1 MEDGMY
7 LEGRVQPHRGGEVG
21 GESGL
26 KNSFVK
32 VMFLVRKKD
41 RDDRKEEKKKDL
53 PKLSL
58 PALAPVQ
65 VNQRTLTLHRNVA
78 GDFGFNV
85 RRTQFPD
92 FRGRLRAV
100 VFAEPTEVRCGPP
113 RPSDIRTGLLP
124 GDQLVKMNGRSVE
137 SLGRE
142 ELLAIIQNSGDQV
155 ELTVRAMPELAEL
168 CDRTQRGVRDTGD
181 SLMLPP
187 VSNTYLDENISEDE
201 RYWLMHKNGYT
212 MARMIETQSDGKVHV
227 MVAGAEMVVDVTDV
241 DKANPSNMD
250 RVEDLARKM
259 QMSGRSQCLILTGV
273 TGSGKST
280 QLRNVCHYLCEIA
293 DGKISA
299 ALGVVEAFGNC
310 ATRLSKNATRFAQ
323 MFSLSFDAAASL
335 RFASIRTFL
344 LDSSH
349 VVKQANG
356 EANFHVFYY
365 LLEGAEP
372 ELVHSLRLD
381 SIIKPFRS
389 PLIREEDKNAA
400 LLGWSRLKE
409 ALSTLGIS
417 AAHARA
423 IFSLLAAIGHLC
435 CAGATQSPAQKAQFV
450 RASSAQHAAALL
462 GVEVD
467 QLALAVFRGKMLSG
481 GQSGPANVMNRF
493 SLSNRG
499 QNGQEALEA
508 FVAHLYSELFYAVVV
523 LLNRG
528 LGATNLATT
537 TSITIVDFP
546 GGNFNA
552 AWSEES
558 QSASGLAD
566 LTYNYLNERIAE
578 LFYDTSF
585 TEPIELYDREQVEVD
600 IEKPTLCPHQIT
612 RLIDQKQQLLNCV
625 DIDLRSEERR
635 GLLHILDEEAL
646 FPGAT
651 DDSFFE
657 RIFVH
662 LGESRLIRRGSRPRE
677 FVLGHCLGGS
687 PAAYSVNGWVKA
699 AQPNVSEGSVLT
711 LLRSSRDAAINE
723 LFSPFGMTRSES
735 ATLNIRR
742 ATQAAKLDAT
752 GLPTACGFFS
762 NISMQTECIISF
774 ARHAGGLQFVH
785 CMQPQPPSEGDIR
798 SAGGEMLLDV
808 PFVRSQLR
816 SLLIIDATRAS
827 SRGYPERLSFKD
839 FRRRFQCLVKSG
851 SSLDDV
857 LDDRA
862 AAGRILEDS
871 GVFPHTYRLGL
882 SQVLL
887 RSDVLADLE
896 NRREVCLSGLIVSFQ
911 RVCRKHLS
919 TRWLARRRTLDTA
932 IRCIQ
937 RSGRSDEVYREME
950 TRIRELEAVNNE
962 LRVSKSRIEGR
973 VAELEQMLSAECS
986 NTQSLGEAL
995 ERETEHRLQAQKQ
1008 LIVMQQR
1015 HSDEPRL
1022 SSSSSSHLDNS
1033 MVLSD
1038 AKTAELSKELE
1049 TLRESEATQR
1059 TRAQKAI
1066 QRLRDVEGELLDL
1079 KARNEI
1085 LEVRNTRFDEEVKA
1099 VKEECAKENEGHE
1112 QARRER
1118 DTAAMLLQEKVD
1130 ELQSVK
1136 AENAELRQSVAKL
1149 HKELEEFGSG
1159 SDMQNGEVGQLKRVK
1174 RQLEAKCA
1182 EQEDELDDLAG
1193 RAQMLQQ
1200 TLTRLEMAAE
1210 RSRIE
1215 RNRDLDAKED
1225 EIEELRAQYQRRV
1238 NMRRAHNKQGSGI
1251 SSHLLCHSSLVK
1263 APKKIPRKKR
1273 EELRA
1278 FEEQLASLQDANSSL
1293 VKQNRILEGRVREI
1307 DSRYNYVESSSHYKR
1322 ELHKAMAL
1330 LHDTQAMLAH
1340 ERENAPSQSLIRQL
1354 REQLEDAEAVKL
1366 SIVKGKHSLEG
1377 ELCEIRAQLEAAI
1390 AAKKACDAR
1399 IMVLLKE
1406 KNSAMERAE
1415 EYNDQLQAALKKYK
1429 DALQQNS
1436 ILSIQLKDQ
1445 FEQLADM
1452 GKDKNNLSEKL
1463 SEATSQLEFLK
1474 HSSVEKHRLLLAEQ
1488 RIHDLEMKLDLEI
1501 TQRNRLDTL
1510 LAKANDEVEAL
1521 NERLLEANR
1530 ARDNEVE
1537 VAKRIRKEAASLQD
1551 QLHEMRKREQDLL
1564 YKCKMASK
1572 ETENMEMERVKL
1584 DAELKSAQQ
1593 RISYLRESLQD
1604 SLENIEDEEW
1614 KDDFETAHSGSPRNA
1629 SFISGTVADQAENN
1643 VH

>member
-1 MEDGMY
+1 
-7 LEGRVQPHRGGEVG
+7 
-21 GESGL
+21 
-26 KNSFVK
+26 
-32 VMFLVRKKD
+32 MFLVRKKEK
-41 RDDRKEEKKKDL
+41 DDRKEEKKKKNTLLVASLKDDAEPLVSSSVTVVLSAANVQPATEFHQARPNESERTPQQFGTSEQWFRDAMSSHNKETNSQNGSVTFQSFPVLKDL

-113 RPSDIRTGLLP
+113 RPSDIRAGLLP

-187 VSNTYLDENISEDE
+187 VSNTYLDENITEDE

-250 RVEDLARKM
+250 RVEDLARLRYINETSAVHVLRHRYGSGLLYTNAGALSIICTANEQEPLLCNKLVALFKGCRRQQMPPHIYASAQQAYRKM

-293 DGKISA
+293 GWTKSLSYGKISA

-372 ELVHSLRLD
+372 ELVQSLRLD
-381 SIIKPFRS
+381 SITKPFRS

-462 GVEVD
+462 SVGTD
-467 QLALAVFRGKMLSG
+467 QLASAVFRGKMSSG
-481 GQSGPANVMNRF
+481 GQSGPGNVMNRF

-508 FVAHLYSELFYAVVV
+508 FVAHLYNELFYAVVA

-537 TSITIVDFP
+537 TSITIIDFP

-558 QSASGLAD
+558 QRTSGLAD

-662 LGESRLIRRGSRPRE
+662 LGESRLIRRGCRPRE

-687 PAAYSVNGWVKA
+687 PTVYSVNGWVKA

-711 LLRSSRDAAINE
+711 LLHSSRDAAINE

-774 ARHAGGLQFVH
+774 ARHAGGVQFVH
-785 CMQPQPPSEGDIR
+785 CMQPQPPSEDDGR
-798 SAGGEMLLDV
+798 STGSEMLLDV

-839 FRRRFQCLVKSG
+839 FRRRFQCLVKSS

-862 AAGRILEDS
+862 AAGRILEDT

-896 NRREVCLSGLIVSFQ
+896 NRRELCLSGLIVSFQ
-911 RVCRKHLS
+911 RACRKHLS
-919 TRWLARRRTLDTA
+919 AKWLARRRTLDSA

-937 RSGRSDEVYREME
+937 RSGKCYIKVREWSWWRLYTKVTPLLAAARSDEVYREME
-950 TRIRELEAVNNE
+950 TRIRELEAINNE
-962 LRVSKSRIEGR
+962 LRVSKSRVEGR

-1015 HSDEPRL
+1015 HFDEPRL

-1038 AKTAELSKELE
+1038 AKTTELNKELE

-1085 LEVRNTRFDEEVKA
+1085 LEV
-1099 VKEECAKENEGHE
+1099 
-1112 QARRER
+1112 
-1118 DTAAMLLQEKVD
+1118 
-1130 ELQSVK
+1130 
-1136 AENAELRQSVAKL
+1136 
-1149 HKELEEFGSG
+1149 
-1159 SDMQNGEVGQLKRVK
+1159 
-1174 RQLEAKCA
+1174 
-1182 EQEDELDDLAG
+1182 
-1193 RAQMLQQ
+1193 
-1200 TLTRLEMAAE
+1200 
-1210 RSRIE
+1210 
-1215 RNRDLDAKED
+1215 
-1225 EIEELRAQYQRRV
+1225 
-1238 NMRRAHNKQGSGI
+1238 
-1251 SSHLLCHSSLVK
+1251 
-1263 APKKIPRKKR
+1263 
-1273 EELRA
+1273 
-1278 FEEQLASLQDANSSL
+1278 
-1293 VKQNRILEGRVREI
+1293 
-1307 DSRYNYVESSSHYKR
+1307 
-1322 ELHKAMAL
+1322 
-1330 LHDTQAMLAH
+1330 
-1340 ERENAPSQSLIRQL
+1340 
-1354 REQLEDAEAVKL
+1354 
-1366 SIVKGKHSLEG
+1366 
-1377 ELCEIRAQLEAAI
+1377 
-1390 AAKKACDAR
+1390 
-1399 IMVLLKE
+1399 
-1406 KNSAMERAE
+1406 
-1415 EYNDQLQAALKKYK
+1415 
-1429 DALQQNS
+1429 
-1436 ILSIQLKDQ
+1436 
-1445 FEQLADM
+1445 
-1452 GKDKNNLSEKL
+1452 
-1463 SEATSQLEFLK
+1463 
-1474 HSSVEKHRLLLAEQ
+1474 
-1488 RIHDLEMKLDLEI
+1488 
-1501 TQRNRLDTL
+1501 
-1510 LAKANDEVEAL
+1510 
-1521 NERLLEANR
+1521 
-1530 ARDNEVE
+1530 
-1537 VAKRIRKEAASLQD
+1537 
-1551 QLHEMRKREQDLL
+1551 
-1564 YKCKMASK
+1564 
-1572 ETENMEMERVKL
+1572 
-1584 DAELKSAQQ
+1584 
-1593 RISYLRESLQD
+1593 
-1604 SLENIEDEEW
+1604 
-1614 KDDFETAHSGSPRNA
+1614 
-1629 SFISGTVADQAENN
+1629 
-1643 VH
+1643 